1 MAEAKKLTE
10 NSVKG
15 KKALDNVK
23 TKKAKKEV
31 IIEKNEQ
38 TENVKMKVEK
48 VPSGVVV
55 KKEDKEIV
63 SKIKLPKVV
72 NVEEKAE
79 TKTKAKK
86 SESSSK
92 KKTASTKTKK
102 AATEETKA
110 KTKAKK
116 ETKTEAATKSKKTA
130 AKAKTTKSKDEEKKS
145 KSASKIKLNTEI
157 DDGNKKEL
165 IEKKEESIIE
175 KIKSFLRKII
185 EMQEEAKDE
194 VELIK
199 DGIKDKKERK
209 TKKAKLAKDPE
220 KDIKETYLLEY
231 YDLPYRYDETVVRIL
246 AQTPRKLFVYWDIS
260 DSDKQRYINTFGES
274 FFNDTYPILLLY
286 NEDKKYI
293 KEIVVN
299 DFANSWYI
307 NIDNPKTKYSVQLG
321 RKFKNRPQIVNIAK
335 MEEERI
341 ELQNDYPPMVNSNKI
356 EAPNDR
362 VLFDKFASL
371 IKFRNVKTGQ
381 ETVKD
386 LSAFTEKIS
395 KAYDV
400 PSFKQVFREIN
411 KSEAISDDR
420 FDFDNPTS
428 GNPTSTF
435 K

>member
-72 NVEEKAE
+72 NLEEESE
-79 TKTKAKK
+79 TKTKVKK
-86 SESSSK
+86 SETSSK

-102 AATEETKA
+102 
-110 KTKAKK
+110 
-116 ETKTEAATKSKKTA
+116 TA
-130 AKAKTTKSKDEEKKS
+130 AKGKTTKGKEEKKS

-157 DDGNKKEL
+157 DDEKKKEL

-194 VELIK
+194 MEIIK

-220 KDIKETYLLEY
+220 KDVKETYLLEY

-246 AQTPRKLFVYWDIS
+246 AQTPRRLFVYWDIS
-260 DSDKQRYINTFGES
+260 DSDRQRYISTFGES

-307 NIDNPKTKYSVQLG
+307 DIDNPKTKYSVQLG
-321 RKFKNRPQIVNIAK
+321 RKFKNRPQIINIAK
-335 MEEERI
+335 MEESKI
-341 ELQNDYPPMVNSNKI
+341 ELQNDYLPMVNSNKI

-386 LSAFTEKIS
+386 LTTFTEKIS
-395 KAYDV
+395 KAYDIS
-400 PSFKQVFREIN
+400 SFKQVFREIN
-411 KSEAISDDR
+411 KNEVISDDR

>member
-72 NVEEKAE
+72 NLEEESE
-79 TKTKAKK
+79 TKTKVKK
-86 SESSSK
+86 SETSSK

-102 AATEETKA
+102 
-110 KTKAKK
+110 
-116 ETKTEAATKSKKTA
+116 TA
-130 AKAKTTKSKDEEKKS
+130 AKGKTTKGKEEKKS

-157 DDGNKKEL
+157 DDEKKKEL

-194 VELIK
+194 MEIIK

-220 KDIKETYLLEY
+220 KDVKETYLLEY

-246 AQTPRKLFVYWDIS
+246 AQTPRRLFVYWDIS
-260 DSDKQRYINTFGES
+260 DSDRQRYISTFGES

-307 NIDNPKTKYSVQLG
+307 DIDNPKTKYSVQLG
-321 RKFKNRPQIVNIAK
+321 RKFKNRPQIINIAK
-335 MEEERI
+335 MEESKI
-341 ELQNDYPPMVNSNKI
+341 ELQNDYLPMVNSNKI

-386 LSAFTEKIS
+386 LTTFTEKIS
-395 KAYDV
+395 KAYDIS
-400 PSFKQVFREIN
+400 SFKQVFREIN
-411 KSEAISDDR
+411 KNEAISDDR